1 MELSQFDV
9 DYKPR
14 TVIKAQALV
23 NFVVEFTMAD
33 QDQESDY
40 WTVYI
45 DGPLALGMGGVGVVL
60 LSPEKDILKY
70 RVQLQFPAMNNEAE
84 YEAILIGLRIAKAL
98 GVRNLKLNS
107 NSKLVVGQMTSEYKA
122 KEDMMKRY
130 LTLTNQLVSNFDDVK
145 IT

>member
-23 NFVVEFTMAD
+23 NFVAEFTMAD

>member
-23 NFVVEFTMAD
+23 KFVAEFTMAD

-122 KEDMMKRY
+122 KEDMMKR
-130 LTLTNQLVSNFDDVK
+130 
-145 IT
+145 